1 MSSDGG
7 ILLGIILYFSHVRYS
22 FFLFINVRIMLV
34 AIGYRHT
41 IAAVADNRLAAV
53 TTAATV
59 QAYLAESKH
68 ESQK

>member
-1 MSSDGG
+1 MFVT
-7 ILLGIILYFSHVRYS
+7 L

-53 TTAATV
+53 TTTAATV

>member
-1 MSSDGG
+1 MFVT
-7 ILLGIILYFSHVRYS
+7 L